1 LQTDGCTDI
10 DFGLRFRGGTV
21 VDLVNLKPAGI
32 QEGKIIEA
40 KERVGIKIDRKKPR
54 KK

>member
-1 LQTDGCTDI
+1 MDCTDI
-10 DFGLRFRGGTV
+10 DSGLRSPGV